1 MVEVLRKIWRR
12 LRQLSAKKFWSVV
25 GISVFILTAYTLILT
40 AITLDGE
47 TASSEAG
54 LDVSSSVPAAITNA
68 EPAAIE
74 QAPDLT
80 AQSTAPSVATETTS
94 APAAEQASDQP
105 PASSAAVEQPRQ
117 TDTQPDTSNEEPKQE
132 LIQSA
137 TILTANGDGYTVSA
151 VVDGSSQLPVGVEL
165 KVRKLDSSGQEFQES
180 SDKSKAV
187 LGTNLLDFATF
198 FDVSFIHN
206 GQEVQPSAPVQITL
220 QTEDNLAGKE
230 QDFKVVHFKS
240 NGEKE
245 VINPESVNLST
256 SQTKVTYKVSS
267 FSVQGFV
274 VLGKEEPVQATE
286 NTENSQEETQEEVA
300 EENTNEENT
309 NTEASSDQGTTEAAD
324 TADKRVITF
333 VFQNNNN
340 EEENVTTL
348 HKKDGDKL
356 ATLPAAPFKPGYT
369 FDHWQNK
376 VTGETVTA
384 DTVVNGDMTVEAVFN
399 EIKIYTVTIE
409 YYYHNSTSDSDVV
422 FDKEIHQI
430 EISDTPYHIIPP
442 TSTNVSKDDD
452 TNLEQDA
459 IYYPEKA
466 VVEITADQLENS
478 IDGKIDIKVKY
489 VPASSKYTVRYML
502 KDLDGKN
509 YTEIK
514 SVTAYGALGS
524 TVNAEV
530 LSFDYATFEKTEPLE
545 LTQEEGQEV
554 NVYYTRN
561 SYNLTYEP
569 NGGSYVDYQTGL
581 YGETIDVTKTE
592 PTRVGYDFKGWYTDE
607 ALTKT
612 AGDTVT
618 LEDDTTLYAKWEA
631 KTVNYTVVYMKEV
644 YDNSTQSTHYVYD
657 SSIKQTAKTGDV
669 IKASDAKG
677 LDPVPVGYTLDID
690 ENAKSEVTIAADGS
704 SVLKVYYKL
713 KRYTFVFHANYTGST
728 GTIWPGWI

>member
-12 LRQLSAKKFWSVV
+12 LRQLSAKKVWSVV

-105 PASSAAVEQPRQ
+105 PASSA
-117 TDTQPDTSNEEPKQE
+117 PDTSNEEPKQE

-206 GQEVQPSAPVQITL
+206 GQEVQPSAPVQVTL

-274 VLGKEEPVQATE
+274 VLGKEEPV
-286 NTENSQEETQEEVA
+286 
-300 EENTNEENT
+300 
-309 NTEASSDQGTTEAAD
+309 
-324 TADKRVITF
+324 
-333 VFQNNNN
+333 
-340 EEENVTTL
+340 
-348 HKKDGDKL
+348 
-356 ATLPAAPFKPGYT
+356 
-369 FDHWQNK
+369 
-376 VTGETVTA
+376 
-384 DTVVNGDMTVEAVFN
+384 
-399 EIKIYTVTIE
+399 
-409 YYYHNSTSDSDVV
+409 
-422 FDKEIHQI
+422 
-430 EISDTPYHIIPP
+430 
-442 TSTNVSKDDD
+442 
-452 TNLEQDA
+452 
-459 IYYPEKA
+459 
-466 VVEITADQLENS
+466 
-478 IDGKIDIKVKY
+478 
-489 VPASSKYTVRYML
+489 
-502 KDLDGKN
+502 
-509 YTEIK
+509 
-514 SVTAYGALGS
+514 
-524 TVNAEV
+524 
-530 LSFDYATFEKTEPLE
+530 
-545 LTQEEGQEV
+545 
-554 NVYYTRN
+554 
-561 SYNLTYEP
+561 
-569 NGGSYVDYQTGL
+569 
-581 YGETIDVTKTE
+581 
-592 PTRVGYDFKGWYTDE
+592 
-607 ALTKT
+607 
-612 AGDTVT
+612 
-618 LEDDTTLYAKWEA
+618 
-631 KTVNYTVVYMKEV
+631 
-644 YDNSTQSTHYVYD
+644 
-657 SSIKQTAKTGDV
+657 
-669 IKASDAKG
+669 
-677 LDPVPVGYTLDID
+677 
-690 ENAKSEVTIAADGS
+690 
-704 SVLKVYYKL
+704 
-713 KRYTFVFHANYTGST
+713 
-728 GTIWPGWI
+728 